1 VPVLTYLD
9 FDLLIERARD
19 RYRARVL
26 SSPGGNASRTFDL
39 PFSREQ
45 LQIFVLTA
53 TGLGKRRKVRRIESP
68 EMQAIKAFGSQLFEA
83 VFDEEVHDCLRL
95 SLHDAERD
103 GTGLRIRLR
112 LDDSVD
118 TRETKAGATEDDETV
133 ALCDVPWEFLYD
145 SGGPGFLCL
154 SSGSPVVRYQDLRR
168 PIEPIAVEPPLRIL
182 VTICGPSDAFDL
194 DVEYE
199 RAKVEQALAG
209 LVENGLVM
217 IDWMERGT
225 LEQLQR
231 RLRLNTYHAFHFI
244 GHGGY
249 DPRGKEGLL
258 LFENANGK
266 SNPVSSES
274 LRTLFQNHQTLQLAV
289 LNACEGARTDPTDP
303 FAGVAQNLLRGGVN
317 AVIAMQFEIS
327 DDAAIVLSS
336 EFYTALADGL
346 PVDAALAEAR
356 TAVFTRASAVEW
368 ATPVLY
374 LRSPD
379 AAIFDVTAPP
389 PPPPAGDV
397 ESGEEQ
403 GPPKRT
409 HLIDVSRE
417 EEKRKEKTD
426 EDKDDEEEGEEEKK
440 KKKKKEEKKSF
451 FERLSRGAKLSA
463 VAALVLIVGAVV
475 VVMALTDNEPV
486 VPGESVGPTASLG
499 GAILFVRN
507 GDILA
512 LDPSDQ
518 TTRRLV
524 AAEANAFAPSLSP
537 DQTKIVFG
545 GGPEEDIYTARTD
558 GSGRL
563 RNLTNT
569 ADWKEETAAWSP
581 DEPKIAFD
589 REMNGNFDIF
599 VMNADG
605 TGEPRQLTSDEADD
619 KRPDWSPD
627 GSLIIFEHFDSNGG
641 DIFVMDANGEDE
653 RPLYESDSDAGVPVW
668 SPHGEW
674 IAFRSDR
681 NHPRHYEV
689 WIVRRDGSEAQE
701 ITRGDES
708 VRAPAWSPD
717 GKKIVYSRGSE
728 GQHDLFIVDVATGV
742 STPLLTTPGDDRGAT
757 WCCYTRQT

>member
-1 VPVLTYLD
+1 MAVHTYLD
-9 FDLLIERARD
+9 FDLLIERAGD

-26 SSPGGNASRTFDL
+26 SSPGGSASRSFEL
-39 PFSREQ
+39 PFTRDQ
-45 LQIFVLTA
+45 LQIFVLKA
-53 TGLGKRRKVRRIESP
+53 ISLGARRRVRRIESP
-68 EMQAIKAFGSQLFEA
+68 DMKEIKAFGGQLFEA
-83 VFDEEVHDCLRL
+83 VFDAEVLDCLRL

-103 GTGLRIRLR
+103 GAGLRIRLR
-112 LDDSVD
+112 LDDTVD
-118 TRETKAGATEDDETV
+118 AGQTEDGAAA

-145 SGGPGFLCL
+145 SAGPGFLCL
-154 SSGSPVVRYQDLRR
+154 SSGSPVVRYQDARQPVER
-168 PIEPIAVEPPLRIL
+168 IVVEPPLRLL
-182 VTICGPSDAFDL
+182 VVICAPKDAPEL
-194 DVEYE
+194 DVEHE
-199 RAKVEQALAG
+199 RAKVEEALG
-209 LVENGLVM
+209 DLVENGLVE
-217 IDWMERGT
+217 IDWLEKGT
-225 LEQLQR
+225 LKGLQR
-231 RLRLNTYHAFHFI
+231 RLRSQYHAFHFI

-249 DPRGKEGLL
+249 DEDARTGVL
-258 LFENANGK
+258 LFETANGYK
-266 SNPVSSES
+266 DPVSAEF
-274 LRTLFQNHQTLQLAV
+274 LRTLFQGHRSLQLAV
-289 LNACEGARTDPTDP
+289 LNACEGSRTDPTDP
-303 FAGVAQNLLRGGVN
+303 FAGVAQSVVRGGVA

-327 DDAAIVLSS
+327 DDAAIILAS
-336 EFYTALADGL
+336 EFYSALAASY
-346 PVDAALAEAR
+346 PVDAALSEAR
-356 TAVFTRASAVEW
+356 LAVYTRASAVEW
-368 ATPVLY
+368 AIPVLY
-374 LRSPD
+374 LRSPS
-379 AAIFDVTAPP
+379 AAIFDVTALPP
-389 PPPPAGDV
+389 RHDEEGGKKRTAQPRPTDETPKVVVKEEEVEEGGEEGPEVRKDV
-397 ESGEEQ
+397 E
-403 GPPKRT
+403 
-409 HLIDVSRE
+409 
-417 EEKRKEKTD
+417 
-426 EDKDDEEEGEEEKK
+426 EEEKK
-440 KKKKKEEKKSF
+440 KSF
-451 FERLSRGAKLSA
+451 LERLSRGAKLSA
-463 VAALVLIVGAVV
+463 AAALVLIVGAVV
-475 VVMALTDNEPV
+475 LVMALTDDEPV
-486 VPGESVGPTASLG
+486 VPGESVGPSASVGPTASLG
-499 GAILFVRN
+499 GDILFVRN

>member
-9 FDLLIERARD
+9 FDLLIERAGD

-53 TGLGKRRKVRRIESP
+53 VGLGKRRKVRRIESP
-68 EMQAIKAFGSQLFEA
+68 EMQAVKAFGGQLFEA
-83 VFDEEVHDCLRL
+83 VFDDEVHDCLRL

-118 TRETKAGATEDDETV
+118 GRGEDADGEEAESNV

-168 PIEPIAVEPPLRIL
+168 PIEPIAVAPPLRIL
-182 VTICGPSDAFDL
+182 VTICGPSDALDL
-194 DVEYE
+194 DVEFE
-199 RAKVEQALAG
+199 RAKVEQALSG
-209 LVENGLVM
+209 LVENRLVT

-249 DPRGKEGLL
+249 DPRGKEGVL
-258 LFENANGK
+258 LFENAKGK

-389 PPPPAGDV
+389 APPPPLPQAGDG
-397 ESGEEQ
+397 ESDEEQ
-403 GPPKRT
+403 GPPKRPRLLDAAQEEGERT
-409 HLIDVSRE
+409 ETEQGKEEEEEEEE
-417 EEKRKEKTD
+417 EEKEK
-426 EDKDDEEEGEEEKK
+426 
-440 KKKKKEEKKSF
+440 KKSF
-451 FERLSRGAKLSA
+451 FERLTRRTKLTA
-463 VAALVLIVGAVV
+463 VAALVLIVGAVLV
-475 VVMALTDNEPV
+475 IMALGGDEPAG
-486 VPGESVGPTASLG
+486 PGESVGPTTSLDG
-499 GAILFVRN
+499 DIVFVRN

-518 TTRRLV
+518 ATPRRLV
-524 AAEANAFAPSLSP
+524 AAEANDFAPSLSP
-537 DQTKIVFG
+537 DETQVVFG
-545 GGPEEDIYTARTD
+545 GGPDDAANDIYLAGTD
-558 GSGRL
+558 GSDL
-563 RNLTNT
+563 TNLTNSPGN
-569 ADWKEETAAWSP
+569 EETAAWSP
-581 DEPKIAFD
+581 NGSRIAFD
-589 REMNGNFDIF
+589 RNVDGNFDIY
-599 VMNADG
+599 VMNTDG
-605 TGEPRQLTSDEADD
+605 SAVVQLTSDEAHD
-619 KRPDWSPD
+619 KRPEWSPD
-627 GSLIIFEHFDSNGG
+627 GSLIIFERFDSDGG

-653 RPLYESDSDAGVPVW
+653 RPLYESDSNEGVPVW
-668 SPHGEW
+668 SPDEEW

-681 NHPRHYEV
+681 DHKGDYEV
-689 WIVRRDGSEAQE
+689 WIVRADGSEVRE
-701 ITRGDES
+701 ITQGVRT

-717 GKKIVYSRGSE
+717 GDEIVYSSGSE
-728 GQHDLFIVDVATGV
+728 GQHDLNIVDVASGA
-742 STPLLTTPGDDRGAT
+742 SRPLLTTPGNDRGPI
-757 WCCYTRQT
+757 WCCS